1 MLESLRVKNLAL
13 IEEAEVDFKDGL
25 NVLTGETGAGKSI
38 LIGSINLALGG
49 KADKDLIRTGKEFAY
64 VELVFYT
71 KDANV
76 LEKAK
81 EMDIFPEDDR
91 FIISRK
97 ISQTRSVSKING
109 ETVTVKQ
116 IKELAE
122 LLLDIHGQ
130 HEHQSLLKES
140 KQKEILDTYCP
151 TELTDLKTDLKEVY
165 SEYKKIKEQLD
176 EKALDE
182 TSRKKELSLAQFEF
196 EEIDN
201 AQLIVGE
208 DEELETG
215 YRKMVNSKRI
225 MESISLVATY
235 MGNDGDNG
243 VGSLAGR
250 AIRELKS
257 VENYDEEIVTL
268 TGQLMEIEDYIS
280 DFNRN
285 IHNYMQS
292 MEFDENDFKETE
304 ERLNVLNHLKAKYG
318 DSIPK
323 VLEHKRQ
330 CEEMIEKLS
339 NYEMYQEELKRKAQE
354 LYSKAISLCEKISE
368 IRKQNA
374 KVLEEEIKNALLSLN
389 FLQVQFSILVE
400 PDEDNIGTD
409 GYDTVQMVIS
419 TNPGE
424 KMKPLKNV
432 VSGGELSRI
441 MLAIKTSLASKDNI
455 DTLIFDE
462 IDSGISGKT
471 AWMVSEKMG
480 KLSKSHQL
488 LCITHLPQ
496 IAARANAHLFIEKSI
511 ENDETITTIRGLSEE
526 ESVDELARML
536 GGMSITEAV
545 RNNAI
550 EMKKMAKNEECFLDI

>member
-64 VELVFYT
+64 VELIFYT

-97 ISQTRSVSKING
+97 ISQTKSVSKING

-151 TELTDLKTDLKEVY
+151 AELADLKKALKEVY
-165 SEYKKIKEQLD
+165 SEYKKIKDQLE
-176 EKALDE
+176 EKSLDE

-225 MESISLVATY
+225 MESINLVAAY

-257 VENYDEEIVTL
+257 VENYDEEIVSL
-268 TGQLMEIEDYIS
+268 TGQLMEIEDYVS

-285 IHNYMQS
+285 IHTYMQS

-304 ERLNVLNHLKAKYG
+304 DRLNVLNHLKAKYG
-318 DSIPK
+318 DSIEK
-323 VLEHKRQ
+323 ILEHKRQ

-400 PDEDNIGTD
+400 PNEDNIGTD
-409 GYDTVQMVIS
+409 GFDTVQMVIS

-424 KMKPLKNV
+424 KTKPLKNV

-441 MLAIKTSLASKDNI
+441 MLAIKTSLATKDEI

-496 IAARANAHLFIEKSI
+496 IAARANAHLFIEKNI
-511 ENDETITTIRGLSEE
+511 ENDETITRISALSEE

-545 RNNAI
+545 RNNAV
-550 EMKKMAKNEECFLDI
+550 EMKKMAKIEG

>member
-64 VELVFYT
+64 VELIFYT

-97 ISQTRSVSKING
+97 ISQTKSVSKING

-151 TELTDLKTDLKEVY
+151 TELTDLKKALKEVY
-165 SEYKKIKEQLD
+165 SKYKKNKDKLE
-176 EKALDE
+176 EKSLDE

-225 MESISLVATY
+225 MESINLVAAY

-257 VENYDEEIVTL
+257 VENYDEEIVAL
-268 TGQLMEIEDYIS
+268 TGQLMEIEDYVS

-304 ERLNVLNHLKAKYG
+304 DRLNVLNHLKAKYG

-330 CEEMIEKLS
+330 CEEMIEKLL

-374 KVLEEEIKNALLSLN
+374 KVLEEEIKNALLELN

-400 PDEDNIGTD
+400 PNEDNIGTD
-409 GYDTVQMVIS
+409 GFDTVQMVIS

-424 KMKPLKNV
+424 KTKPLKNV

-441 MLAIKTSLASKDNI
+441 MLAIKTSLATKDEI

-496 IAARANAHLFIEKSI
+496 IAARANAHLFIEKNI
-511 ENDETITTIRGLSEE
+511 ENDETITRISALSEE

-545 RNNAI
+545 RNNAV
-550 EMKKMAKNEECFLDI
+550 EMKKMAKIEG

>member
-64 VELVFYT
+64 VELIFYT

-97 ISQTRSVSKING
+97 ISQIKSVSKING
-109 ETVTVKQ
+109 ETVTVRQ

-151 TELTDLKTDLKEVY
+151 AELADLKKALKEVY
-165 SEYKKIKEQLD
+165 SEYKKIKDKLE
-176 EKALDE
+176 EKSLDE

-215 YRKMVNSKRI
+215 YRKMINSKRI
-225 MESISLVATY
+225 MESINLVAAY

-257 VENYDEEIVTL
+257 VENYDEEIVSL
-268 TGQLMEIEDYIS
+268 TGQLMEIEDYVS

-285 IHNYMQS
+285 IHTYMQS

-304 ERLNVLNHLKAKYG
+304 DRLNVLNHLKAKYG
-318 DSIPK
+318 DSTQK

-354 LYSKAISLCEKISE
+354 LYSKAISICEKISE

-400 PDEDNIGTD
+400 PNEDNIGTD
-409 GYDTVQMVIS
+409 GFDTVQMVIS

-441 MLAIKTSLASKDNI
+441 MLAIKTSLATKDEI

-496 IAARANAHLFIEKSI
+496 IAARANAHLFIEKNI
-511 ENDETITTIRGLSEE
+511 ENDETITRISALSEE

-545 RNNAI
+545 RNNAV
-550 EMKKMAKNEECFLDI
+550 EMKKMAKIEG